1 MPEAYDPP
9 TVLLDDGPRL
19 GDVALGDA
27 ALGDVALGDV
37 TLGGLLLIATDVAVV
52 IVVLES
58 SDPLWLGKS
67 DTDTAAKG
75 GSFGKVYVKGRSS
88 S

>member
-1 MPEAYDPP
+1 MF
-9 TVLLDDGPRL
+9 
-19 GDVALGDA
+19 GDV

-37 TLGGLLLIATDVAVV
+37 ALGALLLVATDVAVV

-58 SDPLWLGKS
+58 SKLLWLGKS
-67 DTDTAAKG
+67 GTGTAAKG
-75 GSFGKVYVKGRSS
+75 GSFGRVYVKGRSS